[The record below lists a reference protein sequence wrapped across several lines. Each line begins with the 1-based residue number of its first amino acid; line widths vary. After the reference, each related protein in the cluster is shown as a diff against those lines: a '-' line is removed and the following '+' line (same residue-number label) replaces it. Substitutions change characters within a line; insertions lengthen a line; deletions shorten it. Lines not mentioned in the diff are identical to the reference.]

1 MIEALVSSLSFHDS
15 TRAVCPFCLPDR
27 RQKNKKDMTLLRK
40 SDGAVLYHC
49 HHCFADGSVQPQSN
63 QPKQE
68 IKRAPLSAVPNP
80 KILSSALRKEHYDFL
95 QTRGITKETADK
107 AKLFSSRKWFHKLGK
122 ETEAIGFP
130 YYRNGAL
137 VAAKYRSIDG
147 KDFTQEEG
155 GAHDFF
161 GIENVEKGLPLIIVE
176 GEMDCLTGMQVGLN
190 NIVSVPG
197 GAPVKVAD
205 GKVLPSEDK
214 KFAFVWN
221 AREILEAAPYVIL
234 ATDQD
239 APGQA
244 LAEEL
249 ARRIGKDKCRLAK
262 FDKKDLNDVFT
273 SDDPS
278 QESIDDIIARAQ
290 PYPISGLSDPEIYR
304 DRINDLF
311 KQGTGKGIST
321 GYPTVDEIYTVAP
334 GQLTVVTGY
343 PSSGKSNFVDQIMVN
358 LARGADWKFAICSFE
373 NQPEIHIT
381 RLMEIYMN
389 KRFFDGRDRMHDS
402 EKDEAFK
409 WVQEHFL
416 FIDSNGE
423 EPSTLDSILERA
435 RAAVKRMGV
444 RGMVIDPYNYIDME
458 RKDSTETEAISNML
472 TRVRKFCMANDVHTW
487 FVAHPSKMSR
497 SGNEQPRPDGMSISG
512 SMAWWAKAD
521 CGLTVH
527 RGQGAVV
534 EIAVWKCRY
543 RWVGTQ
549 GETTLLYN
557 KTAGVYSENLDS
569 F

>member
-1 MIEALVSSLSFHDS
+1 MIEALISEVSFKET
-15 TRAVCPFCLPDR
+15 TRVVCPFCLPDR
-27 RQKNKKDMTLLRK
+27 RKKNVKDMTLTNK
-40 SDGAVLYHC
+40 SDGAVVYHC
-49 HHCFADGSVQPQSN
+49 HHCQANGSVQPKSRG
-63 QPKQE
+63 
-68 IKRAPLSAVPNP
+68 IPLSAVPNP
-80 KILSSALRKEHYDFL
+80 SILSSALTQQHYDYLF
-95 QTRGITKETADK
+95 TRGISKETADK
-107 AKLFSSRKWFHKLGK
+107 SKLFSARKWFGKLNK

-130 YYRNGAL
+130 YYRGGSL
-137 VAAKYRSIDG
+137 VAAKYRSIEG
-147 KDFTQEEG
+147 KDFTQEMG

-161 GIENVEKGLPLIIVE
+161 GIENVVKGEPIIIVE
-176 GEMDCLTGMQVGLN
+176 GEMDYLTGVEVGLN
-190 NIVSVPG
+190 NVLSVPS

-221 AREILEAAPYVIL
+221 AREVLDAAPYVVL

-239 APGQA
+239 TAGQA

-262 FDKKDLNDVFT
+262 FDKKDLNEIHT
-273 SDDPS
+273 NDPS
-278 QESIDDIIARAQ
+278 RLEINEVIQNAQ

-304 DRINDLF
+304 ENINDLF
-311 KQGTGKGIST
+311 KQGTGKGEST
-321 GYPTVDEIYTVAP
+321 GYPSLDEIYTVAS
-334 GQLTVVTGY
+334 GQLSVVTGY

-358 LARGADWKFAICSFE
+358 LAQKSDWKFAICSFE

-381 RLMEIYMN
+381 RLMEIYMR
-389 KRFFDGRDRMHDS
+389 KRFFDGRDRMAEQ
-402 EKDEAFK
+402 EKEQAFK

-423 EPSTLDSILERA
+423 EPSTLDSILDRA
-435 RAAVKRMGV
+435 RAAVKRMGI
-444 RGMVIDPYNYIDME
+444 RGMVIDPYNYIDMD
-458 RKDSTETEAISNML
+458 KSSTETEAISNML

-521 CGLTVH
+521 CGVTVH

-549 GETTLLYN
+549 GESTLLYN
-557 KTAGVYSENLDS
+557 KTAGVYSENMDN